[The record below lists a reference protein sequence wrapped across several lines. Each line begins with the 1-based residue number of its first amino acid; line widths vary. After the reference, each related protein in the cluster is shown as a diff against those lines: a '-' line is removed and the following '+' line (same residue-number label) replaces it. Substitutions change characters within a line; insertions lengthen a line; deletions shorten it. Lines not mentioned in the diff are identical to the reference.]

1 MAVSTAV
8 DCKRSIEIE
17 ISLEQVQKARQE
29 VTETIRAKARLPGF
43 RPGKA
48 SLDIIR
54 ARFPEEI
61 RREVLDKLI
70 GPAFRARVD
79 KDGLKVVGTPD
90 ISDLKFEPDQPI
102 RFTAAFE
109 VAPEFEIGPYRS
121 LSVQYEEPRVADQEI
136 DERLEAM
143 RESKAEY
150 VNVDPRPIEDGDYV
164 MVSLKSVA
172 GLAEPLV
179 QETVQLHIGDKD
191 SLPEFAQNLVGAEL
205 GETKEFDVAY
215 PADYGQENLAGRT
228 VRFAITPKV
237 IRRKDLPA
245 LDDEFARDLGD
256 YQNLDE
262 LKTAVHKAIFAEKQ
276 FAAQQKA
283 KETLLDQLVDANVFP
298 VPEVYVDRQIEN
310 QVRNRLRD
318 LQAKG
323 VDPKSIQLDWEK
335 VKESQKDQA
344 ARSVK
349 VALLL
354 EKIAERESIYATKD
368 EVDREIAILAR
379 REREALPVVRA
390 RLEKE
395 GFIPRLSEHIRT
407 EKAVQFLFDQAE
419 KHA

>member
-1 MAVSTAV
+1 M
-8 DCKRSIEIE
+8 R
-17 ISLEQVQKARQE
+17 KAQEE
-29 VTETIRAKARLPGF
+29 VTETIRGKARLPGF

-48 SLDIIR
+48 PLGIIR
-54 ARFPEEI
+54 SRFGQEI
-61 RREVLDKLI
+61 RREVIDKLI
-70 GPAFRARVD
+70 PPAFRARVE

-90 ISDLKFEPDQPI
+90 IRDLKFEPDQPI
-102 RFTAAFE
+102 SFTAAFE
-109 VAPEFEIGPYRS
+109 VAPEFEIAPYRG
-121 LSVQYEEPRVADQEI
+121 LSVQYEEPTVTDQEI
-136 DERLEAM
+136 DERLDAM

-179 QETVQLHIGDKD
+179 QDSVQFHIGEKD
-191 SLPEFAQNLVGAEL
+191 SLPEFAENLVGAEP

-215 PADYGQENLAGRT
+215 PADYGQDNLAGRT
-228 VRFAITPKV
+228 VRFAVTPKV
-237 IRRKDLPA
+237 IRRKEKPA

-256 YQNLDE
+256 YQNLEE
-262 LKTAVHKAIFAEKQ
+262 LRTAVRKAISGEKQ

-283 KETLLDQLVDANVFP
+283 KETLLDQLVDANTFP
-298 VPEVYVDRQIEN
+298 LPEVYVERQIEN

-323 VDPKSIQLDWEK
+323 VDPKSLQLDWEK
-335 VKESQKDQA
+335 IKESQRDQA

-354 EKIAERESIYATKD
+354 EKIAEREGIYASKD

-379 REREALPVVRA
+379 REREAVPVVRA

-395 GFIPRLSEHIRT
+395 GIIPRIADHIRT

>member
-1 MAVSTAV
+1 MSTAV

-17 ISLEQVQKARQE
+17 IPLEQVQKAQDE
-29 VTETIRAKARLPGF
+29 VTETIRGRARLPGF

-48 SLDIIR
+48 PLGIIR
-54 ARFPEEI
+54 TRFQQEI

-70 GPAFRARVD
+70 PQAFRARVE
-79 KDGLKVVGTPD
+79 KDGLKVVGSPD
-90 ISDLKFEPDQPI
+90 IRDLKFEPDQPI
-102 RFTAAFE
+102 RLTAAFE
-109 VAPEFEIGPYRS
+109 VAPAFELGEYRG
-121 LSVQYEEPRVADQEI
+121 LSVQYEEPTVTDQEI
-136 DERLEAM
+136 DERLDAM

-150 VNVDPRPIEDGDYV
+150 VNVDPRPIEAGDYV
-164 MVSLKSVA
+164 LSSLKSVA

-179 QETVQLHIGDKD
+179 QESMRLLIGDKD
-191 SLPEFAQNLVGAEL
+191 SLPEFAENLTGAEP

-215 PADYGQENLAGRT
+215 PADYGEEKMAGRT
-228 VRFAITPKV
+228 VRFAITPKM
-237 IRRKDLPA
+237 IQRKERPA

-262 LKTAVHKAIFAEKQ
+262 LRTAVHKAIFGEKQ

-283 KETLLDQLVDANVFP
+283 KEALLDQLVDTHEFP
-298 VPEVYVDRQIEN
+298 IPDVYVERQIEN

-323 VDPKSIQLDWEK
+323 VDPKSLQLDWEK
-335 VKESQKDQA
+335 IKESQKDQA

-354 EKIAERESIYATKD
+354 EKVAEREGIYATKD
-368 EVDREIAILAR
+368 EVDREIAIAAR
-379 REREALPVVRA
+379 RDREAVPVVRA

-395 GFIPRLSEHIRT
+395 GILPRIADHIRT

>member
-1 MAVSTAV
+1 VSTEV
-8 DCKRSIEIE
+8 DCKRSIEVE
-17 ISLEQVQKARQE
+17 IPLEQVQKARQE
-29 VTETIRAKARLPGF
+29 VAESIRGKARLPGF

-48 SLDIIR
+48 PLDIIR
-54 ARFPEEI
+54 SRFPQEI
-61 RREVLDKLI
+61 RREVLDKLV
-70 GPAFRARVD
+70 PTAFRARVE

-90 ISDLKFEPDQPI
+90 IRDLKFEPDQPI

-109 VAPEFEIGPYRS
+109 VAPEFEMAPYRG
-121 LSVQYEEPRVADQEI
+121 LSVEYEEPSVSDQEI
-136 DERLEAM
+136 DERMDAT

-150 VNVDPRPIEDGDYV
+150 VNVDPRPIQDGDFV

-172 GLAEPLV
+172 GLAEPLIQDSV
-179 QETVQLHIGDKD
+179 QFHIGEKD
-191 SLPEFAQNLVGAEL
+191 SLPEFAQNLVGAEP
-205 GETKEFDVAY
+205 GETREFDVAY
-215 PADYGQENLAGRT
+215 PADYAQENLAGRT

-237 IRRKDLPA
+237 IRRKEMPA

-256 YQNLDE
+256 YQNLEE
-262 LKTAVHKAIFAEKQ
+262 LKIAVRKAIFSEKQ

-283 KETLLDQLVDANVFP
+283 KETLLDQLVDANTFP

-318 LQAKG
+318 LEARG
-323 VDPKSIQLDWEK
+323 VDPKSIQLDWDK

-354 EKIAERESIYATKD
+354 EKIAEREGIYASKD
-368 EVDREIAILAR
+368 ELDREIAILAR
-379 REREALPVVRA
+379 REREAVPVVRA

-395 GFIPRLSEHIRT
+395 GFIPRLADHIRT
-407 EKAVQFLFDQAE
+407 EKAVQFLFDHAE

>member
-17 ISLEQVQKARQE
+17 IPLEQVQKARQE

-54 ARFPEEI
+54 SRFPQEI

-70 GPAFRARVD
+70 GPAFRARVE

-90 ISDLKFEPDQPI
+90 IRDLKFEPDQPI

-109 VAPEFEIGPYRS
+109 VAPEFEIEPYRG
-121 LSVQYEEPRVADQEI
+121 LSVQYEEPTVADQEI
-136 DERLEAM
+136 DERIEAM

-237 IRRKDLPA
+237 IRSKDLPA

-323 VDPKSIQLDWEK
+323 VDPKSLQLDWEK
-335 VKESQKDQA
+335 IKES
-344 ARSVK
+344 
-349 VALLL
+349 
-354 EKIAERESIYATKD
+354 
-368 EVDREIAILAR
+368 
-379 REREALPVVRA
+379 
-390 RLEKE
+390 
-395 GFIPRLSEHIRT
+395 
-407 EKAVQFLFDQAE
+407 
-419 KHA
+419 

>member
-1 MAVSTAV
+1 MSTEV
-8 DCKRSIEIE
+8 DCKRSIEVE
-17 ISLEQVQKARQE
+17 IPLEQVQKARQE
-29 VTETIRAKARLPGF
+29 VAESIRGKARLPGF

-48 SLDIIR
+48 PLDIIR
-54 ARFPEEI
+54 SRFPQEI
-61 RREVLDKLI
+61 RREVLDKLV
-70 GPAFRARVD
+70 PTAFRARVE

-90 ISDLKFEPDQPI
+90 IRDLKFEPDQPI

-109 VAPEFEIGPYRS
+109 VAPEFEMAPYRG
-121 LSVQYEEPRVADQEI
+121 LSVEYEEPSVSDQEI
-136 DERLEAM
+136 DERMDAT

-150 VNVDPRPIEDGDYV
+150 VNVDPRPIQDGDFV

-172 GLAEPLV
+172 GLAEPLIQDSV
-179 QETVQLHIGDKD
+179 QFHIGEKD
-191 SLPEFAQNLVGAEL
+191 SLPEFAQNLVGAEP
-205 GETKEFDVAY
+205 GETREFDVAY
-215 PADYGQENLAGRT
+215 PADYAQENLAGRT

-237 IRRKDLPA
+237 IRRKEMPA

-256 YQNLDE
+256 YQNLEE
-262 LKTAVHKAIFAEKQ
+262 LKIAVRKAIFSEKQ

-283 KETLLDQLVDANVFP
+283 KETLLDQLVDANTFP

-318 LQAKG
+318 LEARG
-323 VDPKSIQLDWEK
+323 VDPKSIQLDWDK

-354 EKIAERESIYATKD
+354 EKIAEREGIYASKD
-368 EVDREIAILAR
+368 ELDREIAILAR
-379 REREALPVVRA
+379 REREAVPVVRA

-395 GFIPRLSEHIRT
+395 GFIPRLADHIRT
-407 EKAVQFLFDQAE
+407 EKAVQFLFDHAE

>member
-1 MAVSTAV
+1 
-8 DCKRSIEIE
+8 
-17 ISLEQVQKARQE
+17 
-29 VTETIRAKARLPGF
+29 
-43 RPGKA
+43 
-48 SLDIIR
+48 
-54 ARFPEEI
+54 
-61 RREVLDKLI
+61 
-70 GPAFRARVD
+70 
-79 KDGLKVVGTPD
+79 
-90 ISDLKFEPDQPI
+90 
-102 RFTAAFE
+102 
-109 VAPEFEIGPYRS
+109 
-121 LSVQYEEPRVADQEI
+121 
-136 DERLEAM
+136 
-143 RESKAEY
+143 
-150 VNVDPRPIEDGDYV
+150 
-164 MVSLKSVA
+164 VSLKSVA

-191 SLPEFAQNLVGAEL
+191 SLPEFAQNLVGAEP

-262 LKTAVHKAIFAEKQ
+262 LKTAVHKAIFGEKQ

-283 KETLLDQLVDANVFP
+283 KETLLDQLVDANAFP